1 MVDPELRRMD
11 GKDIGTGP
19 LSLESVDGDWTEI
32 ELGIALS

>member
-1 MVDPELRRMD
+1 MD

-19 LSLESVDGDWTEI
+19 LSFESVDGGDWTEI